1 MPPRRNAGRFFIF
14 VAGLQKRSH
23 HSTCFNSTL
32 LSIWQRFWSIRFLLI
47 RENQHVMQPFVIS
60 MQRLLKK
67 KLNISTPL
75 TPQTD
80 LKKDL
85 DLVDWEMLYL
95 LNAIEKKWHV
105 SISETDQIG
114 NVEQLLA
121 AVKRN

>member
-1 MPPRRNAGRFFIF
+1 
-14 VAGLQKRSH
+14 
-23 HSTCFNSTL
+23 
-32 LSIWQRFWSIRFLLI
+32 
-47 RENQHVMQPFVIS
+47 MQPFVIS
-60 MQRLLKK
+60 IQRLLKK

-75 TPQTD
+75 TPETD
-80 LKKDL
+80 FKKDL

-114 NVEQLLA
+114 SIEQLLA